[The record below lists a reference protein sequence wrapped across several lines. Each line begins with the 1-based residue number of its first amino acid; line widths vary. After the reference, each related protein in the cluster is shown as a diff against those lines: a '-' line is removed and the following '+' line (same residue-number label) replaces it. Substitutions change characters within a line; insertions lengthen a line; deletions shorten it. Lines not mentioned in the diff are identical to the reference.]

1 MRVTVLGNNSA
12 LPAFGRH
19 PTAQTVTVYGEVL
32 LLDCG
37 EGTQLQMQRYGM
49 KWKNV
54 HHIFISHLHG
64 DHYFGLPG
72 LINSMSL
79 LGRVAP
85 LHIYAPSGL
94 EPILEL
100 ILKVANTELKYPLHF
115 HALSPEG
122 GRLVD
127 NPSFSVDYFGVE
139 HGIECYGFLVEM
151 KTRGR
156 RILPE
161 KCSEYAVPVS
171 FFDELKAGKDYIAP
185 DGTTVANALVTED
198 GPDPKRYAYCSD
210 TLFTE
215 RFLPMIKGV
224 DMLYHESTY
233 LEEDAEKATAR
244 FHSTATQAARLARMA
259 NAKHLLLGH
268 FSSKY
273 KELEQFHEEASR
285 VFPNVTVS
293 VEGTAYDL

>member
-1 MRVTVLGNNSA
+1 MRVTILGNNSA

-37 EGTQLQMQRYGM
+37 EGTQLQMQRYGQ

-54 HHIFISHLHG
+54 HHIFISHMHG

-72 LINSMSL
+72 LVNSMSL
-79 LGRVAP
+79 LGRTAP
-85 LHIYAPSGL
+85 LNIYAPAGL
-94 EPILEL
+94 EPILDL
-100 ILKVANTELKYPLHF
+100 ILRSANTELKYPLHF
-115 HALSPEG
+115 HRLSGEG
-122 GRLVD
+122 GRLVES
-127 NPSFSVDYFGVE
+127 PTFSVDFFPVE
-139 HGIECYGFLVEM
+139 HGIECYGFLVET

-161 KCSEYAVPVS
+161 KCKEYNIPVEH
-171 FFDELKAGKDYIAP
+171 FEELKDGNDFVAP
-185 DGTTVANALVTED
+185 DGAIIKNAWVTAE
-198 GPDPKRYAYCSD
+198 GPEPKRYAYCTD

-215 RFLPMIKGV
+215 RFLPLIQGV
-224 DMLYHESTY
+224 DMIYHESTY
-233 LEEDAEKATAR
+233 LEEDEDKAIAR
-244 FHSTATQAARLARMA
+244 FHSTATQAAELARMA

-273 KELEQFHEEASR
+273 KELEPFREQAAR
-285 VFPNVTVS
+285 IFPNVTVS
-293 VEGTAYDL
+293 VEGVAYDL